1 MRRRE
6 RSRQRRERERTEP
19 TFRDLLEEIGVR
31 PSKAL
36 GQNFLHD
43 TRIVQ
48 RIAEVADLGPDDL
61 VVEVGPGLGILTRE
75 LARRA
80 GTVIAVELDTR
91 LADHL
96 RESLE
101 LENVRIVE
109 GDILDLNLAELAG
122 KRPYHVVANLPY
134 SVAAAVIEHV
144 LESDHRPG
152 RMVVMVQREVAERIV
167 ARPPEM
173 SVLAVAVQFYA
184 VPRIAF
190 RVGPGAFVPRPR
202 VDSAVLRLDIN
213 PNPPLSGAE
222 RAAFFTLVRAGFSQR
237 RKRLANALADAL
249 DLPKSVVGERLT
261 AAGIDP
267 DRRAET
273 LSVEEWLA
281 MQRSFGAHPS
291 EVD

>member
-1 MRRRE
+1 ALSGMEGRVRRRE
-6 RSRQRRERERTEP
+6 RSRQRSERERTEP

-101 LENVRIVE
+101 LENVRMVE
-109 GDILDLNLAELAG
+109 GDILDLNLAELVG

-202 VDSAVLRLDIN
+202 VDSAV
-213 PNPPLSGAE
+213 
-222 RAAFFTLVRAGFSQR
+222 
-237 RKRLANALADAL
+237 
-249 DLPKSVVGERLT
+249 
-261 AAGIDP
+261 
-267 DRRAET
+267 
-273 LSVEEWLA
+273 
-281 MQRSFGAHPS
+281 
-291 EVD
+291 